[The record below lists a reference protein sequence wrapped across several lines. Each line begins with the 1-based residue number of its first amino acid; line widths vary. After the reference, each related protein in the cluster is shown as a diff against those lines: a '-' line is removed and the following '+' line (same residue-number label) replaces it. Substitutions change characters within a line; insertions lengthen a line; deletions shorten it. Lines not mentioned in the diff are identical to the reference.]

1 MWSFLA
7 LIFMGIWNII
17 KDIFVFIGRGLK
29 ILSRKAQ
36 ESSEKREE
44 QTTQNKNKRI
54 LKKEYESKIASS
66 NDIIEINSYYEQFKN
81 NKDLIKICKNSTDY
95 IHSSIWSLEFAF
107 VPYIYSLYFT
117 QPFRLNTK
125 SSYDKDS
132 DFIQQSLLYS
142 QNLIDNNL
150 TNAKY
155 AYTILLNQN
164 YYNASSGPTNYGI
177 RKIDGE
183 SIINDPYANNRE
195 ICKYL
200 DDDTDIYE
208 YNYIDIHEE
217 FIELN
222 SLFDSL
228 IHQNIINCN
237 SNLYSYCAFLY
248 MLYSYKKQSFYK
260 DAKKTIEGLGLGVDY
275 DEQTIIKT
283 MFDND
288 LEEAEII
295 TAICGIRSK
304 NNKYIDLL
312 CQSYSEVKTFV
323 KTILKDLKEKQKV
336 KSLLNEDKNN
346 SNRITITDIDLMSG
360 AEFEEYI
367 TYLFNQLGY
376 KASNTKLSGD
386 QGIDVIATK
395 GVTKIAIQCKCFSK
409 PVGNH
414 AVMEAVA
421 GGKYYNADKV
431 MVVTNNTFT
440 KSARELAKANNV
452 VLWDRKIL
460 KEKMEGI

>member
-1 MWSFLA
+1 
-7 LIFMGIWNII
+7 MGIWSII
-17 KDIFVFIGRGLK
+17 KDIFVFICRGLK
-29 ILSRKAQ
+29 FLLRKAQ
-36 ESSEKREE
+36 ESSQKREE
-44 QTTQNKNKRI
+44 QFIQTNNIQA
-54 LKKEYESKIASS
+54 LKKEYETKVINS
-66 NDIIEINSYYEQFKN
+66 NDIEEINSVYESFKN
-81 NKDLIKICKNSTDY
+81 NKDLIKICKNSINY
-95 IHSSIWSLEFAF
+95 VHSSIWSLEFAF
-107 VPYIYSLYFT
+107 VPYIYSSYFK

-142 QNLIDNNL
+142 QNLIENNL
-150 TNAKY
+150 TYAKY

-177 RKIDGE
+177 RKPDGISVID
-183 SIINDPYANNRE
+183 DPYATNRE
-195 ICKYL
+195 ICKCF
-200 DDDTDIYE
+200 DDIDIYE
-208 YNYIDIHEE
+208 YNYISIHEE

-222 SLFDSL
+222 NLFESL

-237 SNLYSYCAFLY
+237 INLYSYCAFLY

-260 DAKKTIEGLGLGVDY
+260 DAKKTIEGLGLDINS
-275 DEQTIIKT
+275 DEKTIIKT

-312 CQSYSEVKTFV
+312 CQSYADTEILVKAV
-323 KTILKDLKEKQKV
+323 LKDLKEKQKV
-336 KSLLNEDKNN
+336 KSLLNENKNY

-360 AEFEEYI
+360 AEFEKYI
-367 TYLFNQLGY
+367 TYLFNNLGY

-386 QGIDVIATK
+386 QGIDVIAKK

-421 GGKYYNADKV
+421 GGKYYNVDKV
-431 MVVTNNTFT
+431 MVITNNTFT

-460 KEKMEGI
+460 IEKLKEV